1 MGVNFRLFLGCLLG
15 VAACGSPPAKDT
27 KYPPR
32 PEGCDVGIFVEIP
45 PMPTDN
51 IGPVMATCDDSVTDG
66 ECMRTLKDQ
75 ACKLGADV
83 VWGVS
88 DVPAREGGKKK
99 ISGRAAHKKAAG
111 N

>member
-1 MGVNFRLFLGCLLG
+1 MSSRFVLACVLGL
-15 VAACGSPPAKDT
+15 AACGSPPAKES

-32 PEGCDVGIFVEIP
+32 PEGCDVAIFVEVP

-51 IGPVMATCDDSVTDG
+51 IGAVTATCDPSISDAD
-66 ECMRTLKDQ
+66 CLRTLKDQ

-88 DVPAREGGKKK
+88 DSDAGGKKK
-99 ISGRAAHKKAAG
+99 VSGRAAHKKTAG
-111 N
+111 H